1 MSQIANE
8 RTKLLANA
16 LDRAS
21 TASLAL
27 GVFAPIAAAFY
38 GAQNS
43 GEVGWLTLM
52 VGAAVWLAGAVALH
66 LAARL
71 VLGELR
77 P

>member
-1 MSQIANE
+1 MPLIANE

-21 TASLAL
+21 TASVAI
-27 GVFAPIAAAFY
+27 GVFAPIAASFY
-38 GAQNS
+38 GATS
-43 GEVGWLTLM
+43 GGDVGWLKLAI
-52 VGAAVWLAGAVALH
+52 GAVIWLAAAIALH
-66 LAARL
+66 LAGRI